1 METLQISKTNVL
13 KAFKNA
19 KAEGKDLLSDLF
31 GKEVLS
37 GKITDRIKT
46 FADACEAVREDPNQ
60 SKFNT
65 GSADDIAYQRLK
77 VVVRAL
83 NEGWTPDWNN
93 SNQYKWYPWFYLD
106 KPGFRFYGAG
116 YAYAYSHATCGSRLC
131 FSSEELAKYAANQ
144 FLDLYK
150 DFLS

>member
-106 KPGFRFYGAG
+106 KPGFRVGGATYDYTG
-116 YAYAYSHATCGSRLC
+116 TGAASGSRLC